1 MKKLLAALFMC
12 AAWILSANSYADRI
26 TLKDE
31 QVFDADI
38 INFDSYFLNVR
49 LIKPGMTETAK
60 PKEEKIKKSK
70 NAKRTKIEEGKDEIS
85 IPWNEV
91 SSIRHTTTP
100 SSWLEETHITP
111 GDADV
116 NTFVVPFS
124 EGTAFA
130 KSVFPGILIHG
141 AGSFYAKD
149 NNMGMSLLSSEIV
162 GVIISAISAE
172 QMVQAYNPNQ
182 NYSTTY
188 IMGAAG
194 AAMFT
199 ISWLWDIIFCRGA
212 VDKYNSEHK
221 FLINEGDNE
230 NSTGK

>member
-1 MKKLLAALFMC
+1 MKKLVAALFIC
-12 AAWILSANSYADRI
+12 AAWILSINSYADRI

-38 INFDSYFLNVR
+38 INFDNYFLNVR
-49 LIKPGMTETAK
+49 LIRPGMTETAK
-60 PKEEKIKKSK
+60 PAEEKIKKFKS
-70 NAKRTKIEEGKDEIS
+70 AKIVKTEKSKDEIS
-85 IPWNEV
+85 IPWTEV
-91 SSIRHTTTP
+91 LNIKHTTTA
-100 SSWLEETHITP
+100 SNWLEETHITSS
-111 GDADV
+111 DVDV

-124 EGTAFA
+124 EDTAFS

-199 ISWLWDIIFCRGA
+199 ISWLWDMIFCRGA

-221 FLINEGDNE
+221 FLINEGNNE
-230 NSTGK
+230 NSAGK